1 MVIIK
6 NAIENIKTNKIRVI
20 VAMVWIVLGITSVV
34 VVSSIGNGIE
44 QQGINSSKDP
54 AFRTANVV
62 FTPNYQS
69 SFDPTF
75 YEPFTLEDIGKLSG
89 IKGVEKITPKYGE
102 SASGMYGRNI
112 EYEGGG
118 SYSDILEYKDNSS
131 IEVGYGRNFSLD
143 DLDRNT
149 IILDGGIAYSVG
161 IYTPR
166 NAVGKSIEIDGETF
180 EVVGVLKSDS
190 VKVTNGFENPKSYM
204 PKKALQKLEEKRS
217 FGGPINGLE
226 LLVSPGYEVSE
237 VGKSVVDKLSIGK
250 DKEIGTYGISGS
262 GNDGSFQLGAL
273 QSTINRFTSI
283 LSNVSLAIGGI
294 GIMNIMYMS
303 VAERK
308 REIGIRRAIGAEPKD
323 IVIQFLIET
332 IVITIMGGL
341 VGIVVGTIA
350 ANQVGPYLGVAAIPS
365 AQVYVK
371 ALFISIMT
379 GAIFGAIP
387 AIKASKLD
395 PIQAIQG

>member
-54 AFRTANVV
+54 AFRTTNIY
-62 FTPNYQS
+62 FSPNYES

-89 IKGVEKITPKYGE
+89 IRGVEKITPKYGE
-102 SASGMYGRNI
+102 AASGMYGKNI
-112 EYEGGG
+112 EYEDGS
-118 SYSDILEYKDNSS
+118 SYSEIIEYKDNKN
-131 IEVGYGRNFSLD
+131 IEVQYGRSFSLD

-149 IILDGGIAYSVG
+149 IILDGGIAYGVG

-166 NAVGKSIEIDGETF
+166 NAVGKNIEIDGETF
-180 EVVGVLKSDS
+180 EVVGVLESD
-190 VKVTNGFENPKSYM
+190 VAVVTDGFETPKSYM
-204 PKKALQKLEEKRS
+204 PKKALQNLEEKNS
-217 FGGPINGLE
+217 FGGPLNGLE
-226 LLVSPGYEVSE
+226 LLVKPGYDVSE
-237 VGKSVVDKLSIGK
+237 VGSEVTEKLSLGK
-250 DKEIGTYGISGS
+250 DKSVGTYEMNGGS
-262 GNDGSFQLGAL
+262 DGSFQLGIL

-303 VAERK
+303 VTERK

-341 VGIVVGTIA
+341 VGIVVGSIA
-350 ANQVGPYLGVAAIPS
+350 ASQVGPYLGVEAIPS
-365 AQVYVK
+365 AQVYAK

>member
-54 AFRTANVV
+54 VFRTANVV

-350 ANQVGPYLGVAAIPS
+350 ANQVGPYLGVASIPS

>member
-20 VAMVWIVLGITSVV
+20 VAMVWIILGITSVV

-54 AFRTANVV
+54 AFRTTNIV
-62 FTPNYQS
+62 FNPNYES

-112 EYEGGG
+112 EYEGG
-118 SYSDILEYKDNSS
+118 SRYSDILEYKDNKN
-131 IEVGYGRNFSLD
+131 IEVEFGRSFSLD
-143 DLDRNT
+143 DLDRNA
-149 IILDGGIAYSVG
+149 IILDGSIAYGVG

-180 EVVGVLKSDS
+180 EVVGVLKSEL
-190 VKVTNGFENPKSYM
+190 VKVTEGFENPKSYM

-226 LLVSPGYEVSE
+226 LLVKPGYDVGE
-237 VGKSVVDKLSIGK
+237 VGNDVTDKLSVGRDEK
-250 DKEIGTYGISGS
+250 IGTYDMTGGS
-262 GNDGSFQLGAL
+262 DGSFQLGVL

-341 VGIVVGTIA
+341 VGIVVGIIA
-350 ANQVGPYLGVAAIPS
+350 ANQVGPYLGVPAIPS
-365 AQVYVK
+365 TQVYVK

-379 GAIFGAIP
+379 GVIFGAIP